1 MARERASR
9 SSLALDGDAAALR
22 SAAYT
27 AARLYYLQELSQ
39 AEVAERL
46 GVSRSTVSRLLAK
59 ARDLNIVRIEVR
71 PPAPADG
78 LADALAGLLGLR
90 RAVVIPARPGV
101 ALAALADPV
110 TQVLAHLDLAPGSVV
125 ALGWGRTMAQV
136 VAALPP
142 LPEVVIVPTIG
153 GLAEQDAAFQLNEL
167 VRQAAVASGGHARF
181 LHAPAMP
188 SPALRR
194 SLEGDPAIREVLA
207 CWDRIGVALL
217 GIGAPPASVQG
228 AAAHLPGGRGV
239 LADAVGDLSWRY
251 FDLAG
256 EPVHYPEERQLLGVS
271 RAQLARAGTLVAV
284 AAGVD
289 KAPSILG
296 ACRARLVDVLVT
308 DSTTAEAVLALAE
321 RPGDASWREVRIS
334 RAAGSAAG
342 TGSPR
347 PGR

>member
-1 MARERASR
+1 VEVPGRLRMTEKERLVARERASR
-9 SSLALDGDAAALR
+9 FSPALDGDAAALR

-27 AARLYYLQELSQ
+27 AARLYYLQQLSQ

-59 ARDLNIVRIEVR
+59 ARDLQIVRIEVR
-71 PPAPADG
+71 PPASADA
-78 LADALAGLLGLR
+78 LADALAGTLGLR
-90 RAVVIPARPGV
+90 RAMVIPAGPGV
-101 ALAALADPV
+101 ALAALADLAAR
-110 TQVLAHLDLAPGSVV
+110 VLASVDLAPGSVV

-142 LPEVVIVPTIG
+142 LPDVAIVPTIG
-153 GLAEQDAAFQLNEL
+153 GLAEQDASFQLNEL
-167 VRQAAVASGGHARF
+167 VRRAAVASGGHAHF

-207 CWDRIGVALL
+207 CWDRISVALV
-217 GIGAPPASVQG
+217 GIGAPPSSVQR
-228 AAAHLPGGRGV
+228 AWTHLPGSRGV
-239 LADAVGDLSWRY
+239 LVDAVGDISWRY

-256 EPVHYPEERQLLGVS
+256 EPVHYPEEQRLLGVS
-271 RAQLARAGTLVAV
+271 REQLAAAGTLLAV

-296 ACRARLVDVLVT
+296 ACRTRLVDVLVT

-321 RPGDASWREVRIS
+321 RPGDA
-334 RAAGSAAG
+334 A
-342 TGSPR
+342 TGQ
-347 PGR
+347 

>member
-1 MARERASR
+1 VDGEERLVARDQASR
-9 SSLALDGDAAALR
+9 SSSADGGATALR

-59 ARDLNIVRIEVR
+59 ARDLQIVRIEVR

-78 LADALAGLLGLR
+78 LGDALAGTLGLR
-90 RAVVIPARPGV
+90 RAVVIPTGPGV
-101 ALAALADPV
+101 ALAALADPAAR
-110 TQVLAHLDLAPGSVV
+110 VLASLDLAPGLVM
-125 ALGWGRTMAQV
+125 ALGWGRTMAHV

-142 LPEVVIVPTIG
+142 LPEVAVVPTIG
-153 GLAEQDAAFQLNEL
+153 GLAEQDASFQLNEL
-167 VRQAAVASGGHARF
+167 VRQAAVASGGRACF

-194 SLEGDPAIREVLA
+194 SLEGDPTIREVLA
-207 CWDRIGVALL
+207 CWDQISVALV
-217 GIGAPPASVQG
+217 GIGAPPSSGRRAS
-228 AAAHLPGGRGV
+228 AHLPGGRGV
-239 LADAVGDLSWRY
+239 PADAVGDISWRY

-256 EPVHYPEERQLLGVS
+256 EPVHYAEEQRLLGVS
-271 RAQLARAGTLVAV
+271 REQLAAAGTLVAV

-321 RPGDASWREVRIS
+321 RPGDASS
-334 RAAGSAAG
+334 
-342 TGSPR
+342 
-347 PGR
+347 GR

>member
-1 MARERASR
+1 MARERASK

-59 ARDLNIVRIEVR
+59 ARDLQIVRIEVR
-71 PPAPADG
+71 PPASANG
-78 LADALAGLLGLR
+78 LADNLADTLGLR
-90 RAVVIPARPGV
+90 RAVVIPAAPGV
-101 ALAALADPV
+101 AVAALADPA
-110 TQVLAHLDLAPGSVV
+110 TRVLISLDLAPGSVV

-153 GLAEQDAAFQLNEL
+153 GLAEQDASFQLNEL

-194 SLEGDPAIREVLA
+194 SLEGDPAIGEVLA
-207 CWDRIGVALL
+207 CWDQISVALV
-217 GIGAPPASVQG
+217 GIGAPPSSVQH
-228 AAAHLPGGRGV
+228 ARAHLPGSRGV
-239 LADAVGDLSWRY
+239 LANAVGDISWRY
-251 FDLAG
+251 FDLVG
-256 EPVHYPEERQLLGVS
+256 EPVPYSEEQRLLGVS
-271 RAQLARAGTLVAV
+271 RKQLEAAGTLLAV

-321 RPGDASWREVRIS
+321 RPDDAPTRR
-334 RAAGSAAG
+334 
-342 TGSPR
+342 
-347 PGR
+347 

>member
-1 MARERASR
+1 MDSEERLVAKERASR
-9 SSLALDGDAAALR
+9 SSSALDGDAAALR

-59 ARDLNIVRIEVR
+59 ARDLQIVRIEVR
-71 PPAPADG
+71 PPAPADR
-78 LADALAGLLGLR
+78 LADAVAGTLGLR
-90 RAVVIPARPGV
+90 HAVVVPAASGV
-101 ALAALADPV
+101 ALAALAGAA
-110 TQVLAHLDLAPGSVV
+110 TRVLASLDLAPGSVV
-125 ALGWGRTMAQV
+125 ALSWGRTMAQV

-142 LPEVVIVPTIG
+142 LLNAVIVPTIG
-153 GLAEQDAAFQLNEL
+153 GLAEQDASFQLNEL
-167 VRQAAVASGGHARF
+167 VRRAAVASGGHAYF

-207 CWDRIGVALL
+207 CWDQISVALV
-217 GIGAPPASVQG
+217 GVGPTPSSIQHNP
-228 AAAHLPGGRGV
+228 AHLPGGRGV
-239 LADAVGDLSWRY
+239 LADAVGDISWRY

-256 EPVHYPEERQLLGVS
+256 RPVHYPEERRLLGVS
-271 RAQLARAGTLVAV
+271 REQLAAAGTLVAV

-321 RPGDASWREVRIS
+321 RPGDAV
-334 RAAGSAAG
+334 
-342 TGSPR
+342 TGR
-347 PGR
+347 